1 MLRRVQMELS
11 GWGRYP
17 RVLSTVVRPASL
29 ADVAPPAEGY
39 MIARGQGRAYGN
51 AAMSKDGLVLL
62 TEQLKRVIHF
72 DERSGILW
80 AEAGV
85 TLAEILGEFV
95 PRGWFP
101 MVTPGTKFV
110 SLGGC
115 VAADVHGKNHHRAG
129 TFGAHVAELE
139 LVLADGS
146 RQRCSPEKNAE
157 LFWATIG
164 GMGLTGIIIEVA
176 FQLRRIESAYMIVQ
190 HHRAADL
197 DASLKLLEAED
208 CDDEYTVAWIDCLAR
223 GKKLGRSVLMRGHHA
238 TRAELPAGIRGR
250 PLETKQRGE
259 YNLAFDFP
267 AWALNALTVKLFNDF
282 YYKWQGAKVSAFV
295 TDYDSFF
302 YPLDRLGNWN
312 RLYGARGFMQY
323 QCVLPMK
330 TARGGLQLLLEALA
344 QSKRASFLAVL
355 KRFGAEGNGLLSF
368 PMAGYTLAL
377 DMPLGDP
384 ELFGFLE
391 QLDEIVLAHGGR
403 IYLAK
408 NPRVGAQTFRR
419 MYPRYA
425 EWLETKSRLDGR
437 DCWRSDLSC
446 ELEISA
452 ARVSKA

>member
-1 MLRRVQMELS
+1 MRTSQMMLS

-17 RVLSTVVRPASL
+17 RTLSTVVCPANVT
-29 ADVAPPAEGY
+29 DVAPPATGH

-62 TEQLKRVIHF
+62 TKQLKRILAF
-72 DERSGILW
+72 DERSGILT

-85 TLAEILGEFV
+85 TLAEILEEFV

-115 VAADVHGKNHHRAG
+115 VAADVHGKNHHRVG
-129 TFGAHVAELE
+129 TFGAHVAGLE
-139 LVLADGS
+139 LVLADGT
-146 RQRCSPEKNAE
+146 RRRCSPEKDAE

-164 GMGLTGIIIEVA
+164 GMGLTGVITEVA

-190 HHRAADL
+190 HKRAHNL
-197 DASLKLLEAED
+197 DASLDQLEAEES
-208 CDDEYTVAWIDCLAR
+208 DDEYTVAWIDCLAR
-223 GKKLGRSVLMRGHHA
+223 GKKLGRSILMRGHHA
-238 TRAELPAGIRGR
+238 RRAELPASIAK
-250 PLETKQRGE
+250 PLEIKQRGD
-259 YNLAFDFP
+259 YKLAFDFP
-267 AWALNALTVKLFNDF
+267 AWALNASTVKLFNNF
-282 YYKWQGAKVSAFV
+282 YYKWQGAKRDAFV
-295 TDYDSFF
+295 ADYNSFF
-302 YPLDRLGNWN
+302 YPLDWLGNWN

-323 QCVLPMK
+323 QCVLPTN
-330 TARGGLQLLLEALA
+330 TARVGLKLLLEALA
-344 QSKRASFLAVL
+344 QSRRASFLAVL
-355 KRFGAEGNGLLSF
+355 KRFGAEGKGLLSF

-391 QLDEIVLAHGGR
+391 QLDEIVLTHGGR

-408 NPRVGAQTFRR
+408 NPRVAAETFRR

-425 EWLETKSRLDGR
+425 EWLCIKSRLDAN
-437 DCWRSDLSC
+437 DCWRSDLSR

-452 ARVSKA
+452 ARVSTA